1 MEFLRSNTSILKDRI
16 INEHIPL
23 IQGETGLLIG
33 PLLVISHRNTKH
45 TVCVETQNNV
55 IKLITPQC
63 ALCPI
68 NIPSAFAF
76 PRKHNKKTRLRQV
89 PSPP

>member
-45 TVCVETQNNV
+45 TVCVETQNND
-55 IKLITPQC
+55 I
-63 ALCPI
+63 
-68 NIPSAFAF
+68 
-76 PRKHNKKTRLRQV
+76 
-89 PSPP
+89 

>member
-23 IQGETGLLIG
+23 IQAETGQLIG

-45 TVCVETQNNV
+45 TVCVETQNND
-55 IKLITPQC
+55 I
-63 ALCPI
+63 
-68 NIPSAFAF
+68 
-76 PRKHNKKTRLRQV
+76 
-89 PSPP
+89 